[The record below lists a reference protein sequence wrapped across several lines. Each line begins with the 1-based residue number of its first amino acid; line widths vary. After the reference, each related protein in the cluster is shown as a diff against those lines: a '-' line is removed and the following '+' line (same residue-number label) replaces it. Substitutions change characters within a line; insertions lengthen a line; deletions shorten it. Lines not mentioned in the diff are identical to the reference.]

1 MLLTIEFGKLFRRK
15 FNYLFAIILILM
27 NFTFVYKL
35 DSLSS
40 YYDISIIN
48 TIFNIIVKVN
58 LVLILFVMGI
68 NYIYSYRED
77 YLSKVNVLL
86 EMRKKKSIR
95 DISSLIAN
103 LIYFLV
109 YYVIVIACFVGII
122 FLRKRNIFEE
132 LKTLMLNVNTAGS
145 FAAMLVLLFV
155 FANLIFL
162 LALTLFNN
170 TNLAISFSLLYFIGG
185 EVIAN
190 MIKSRFSVPA
200 ERVDNSVLTIFTKS
214 FNLLNQNITFSLG
227 NFLPLALNMLGLIVV
242 IVIVRLMK
250 NIIG

>member
-1 MLLTIEFGKLFRRK
+1 MLFALEFGKLFRRK
-15 FNYLFAIILILM
+15 FNYLFIIILSLI
-27 NFTFVYKL
+27 NFAFVYKL
-35 DSLSS
+35 DTLATF
-40 YYDISIIN
+40 YDKSILDIIFSIILKVN
-48 TIFNIIVKVN
+48 MIIV
-58 LVLILFVMGI
+58 IFIMGL

-77 YLSKVNVLL
+77 YISKVNVLL
-86 EMRKKKSIR
+86 EIRKKKTVR
-95 DISSLIAN
+95 DIFSILAN

-122 FLRKRNIFEE
+122 FLRKRNVFEE

-190 MIKSRFSVPA
+190 MIKSRLSIPA

-227 NFLPLALNMLGLIVV
+227 NFLPLVLNMLGLIVV

-250 NIIG
+250 KIIG

>member
-1 MLLTIEFGKLFRRK
+1 MFFRIEFGKLFRRK
-15 FNYLFAIILILM
+15 FNYLFAIILILL
-27 NFTFVYKL
+27 NLVFAYKL
-35 DSLSS
+35 STFATFFDMSE
-40 YYDISIIN
+40 IN
-48 TIFNIIVKVN
+48 IIFNIVFKID
-58 LVLILFVMGI
+58 LILILFIMGI
-68 NYIYSYRED
+68 NYILSYRED
-77 YLSKVNVLL
+77 YISKVNVLL
-86 EMRKKKSIR
+86 EIRKKKTIR
-95 DISSLIAN
+95 DILSILAN

-122 FLRKRNIFEE
+122 FLRKRNVFEE

-145 FAAMLVLLFV
+145 FATMLVLLFV

-200 ERVDNSVLTIFTKS
+200 ERIDNSVLTIFTKS

-227 NFLPLALNMLGLIVV
+227 NFLPLVLNMLGLIVV

-250 NIIG
+250 KIIG

>member
-1 MLLTIEFGKLFRRK
+1 MLFAIEFGKLFRRK
-15 FNYLFAIILILM
+15 FNYLFIIILLLI
-27 NFTFVYKL
+27 NFAFVYKL
-35 DSLSS
+35 DTLATF
-40 YYDISIIN
+40 YDKSILDI
-48 TIFNIIVKVN
+48 IFS
-58 LVLILFVMGI
+58 LILKVDMVIVIFIMGL

-77 YLSKVNVLL
+77 YISKVNVLL
-86 EMRKKKSIR
+86 EIRKKKTVR
-95 DISSLIAN
+95 DIFSILAN

-109 YYVIVIACFVGII
+109 YYAIVMSCFIGII
-122 FLRKRNIFEE
+122 FLRKKNIFEE
-132 LKTLMLNVNTAGS
+132 LKALAQNVNTTGAY
-145 FAAMLVLLFV
+145 AVMLVLLLL

-190 MIKSRFSVPA
+190 MLKTRFTIPA

-214 FNLLNQNITFSLG
+214 FNLLNQNITFNLG
-227 NFLPLALNMLGLIVV
+227 SFLPLVLNMIGLMIV

-250 NIIG
+250 KIIG

>member
-103 LIYFLV
+103 LI
-109 YYVIVIACFVGII
+109 
-122 FLRKRNIFEE
+122 
-132 LKTLMLNVNTAGS
+132 
-145 FAAMLVLLFV
+145 
-155 FANLIFL
+155 
-162 LALTLFNN
+162 
-170 TNLAISFSLLYFIGG
+170 FSLLCYY
-185 EVIAN
+185 N
-190 MIKSRFSVPA
+190 IKSSR
-200 ERVDNSVLTIFTKS
+200 IFILKKKKC
-214 FNLLNQNITFSLG
+214 L
-227 NFLPLALNMLGLIVV
+227 
-242 IVIVRLMK
+242 
-250 NIIG
+250 

>member
-1 MLLTIEFGKLFRRK
+1 MLLAVEFGKLFRRK
-15 FNYLFAIILILM
+15 FNYLSLIILVLI
-27 NFTFVYKL
+27 NFTVMYKL
-35 DSLSS
+35 DTLAT
-40 YYDISIIN
+40 YYDMSILNI
-48 TIFNIIVKVN
+48 IFNIIFKIN
-58 LVLILFVMGI
+58 LVLVIFIMGI
-68 NYIYSYRED
+68 NYIFSYRED
-77 YLSKVNVLL
+77 YISKVNVLL
-86 EMRKKKSIR
+86 EIRKKKTVR
-95 DISSLIAN
+95 DIFSILAN

-109 YYVIVIACFVGII
+109 YYVIVIACFIGII
-122 FLRKRNIFEE
+122 FLRKKNIFEE
-132 LKTLMLNVNTAGS
+132 LKTIVQNVNTTGS
-145 FAAMLVLLFV
+145 YAAMLVLLFV

-170 TNLAISFSLLYFIGG
+170 TNLAISFSLLYFVGG

-190 MIKSRFSVPA
+190 MIKSRFSIPG

-250 NIIG
+250 KIIG